1 MLLPQA
7 LACDLLFHDPG
18 LKAGAI
24 HNVRLSL
31 KLNSEYSIV
40 IHAFINCPGF
50 SPGI

>member
-24 HNVRLSL
+24 HNTCFY
-31 KLNSEYSIV
+31 KL
-40 IHAFINCPGF
+40 PGL
-50 SPGI
+50 